1 MANRNWRARVLPT
14 LMMAG
19 VVSLLL
25 SLLLGG
31 FIFYQWV
38 LAFEATAASL
48 VLLALYFR
56 DYRGSARK
64 SQWPPLLP
72 LALIFTSGGAKSFF
86 VATGKETPWLV
97 IIILLAGVF
106 WFAVSSWLILR
117 RRHSK

>member
-1 MANRNWRARVLPT
+1 
-14 LMMAG
+14 MMAG

-48 VLLALYFR
+48 VLLGSHLRDFR
-56 DYRGSARK
+56 RSTRK

-72 LALIFTSGGAKSFF
+72 LALIFASGGAKSFY
-86 VATGKETPWLV
+86 VATARETPWVV
-97 IIILLAGVF
+97 IAVLLAVF
-106 WFAVSSWLILR
+106 WFGVSSWLILR
-117 RRHSK
+117 RPKSK

>member
-1 MANRNWRARVLPT
+1 
-14 LMMAG
+14 MMAG

-31 FIFYQWV
+31 FIVYQWV

-56 DYRGSARK
+56 DYRRNTRK

-72 LALIFTSGGAKSFF
+72 LAVIFASGGAKSFY

-97 IIILLAGVF
+97 IAILLAAVF
-106 WFAVSSWLILR
+106 WFAVSSWQILR
-117 RRHSK
+117 NRRPNPD

>member
-1 MANRNWRARVLPT
+1 
-14 LMMAG
+14 MMAG

-38 LAFEATAASL
+38 LAFETTAASS
-48 VLLALYFR
+48 VLLAFYFR
-56 DYRGSARK
+56 DYRHNTSK

-72 LALIFTSGGAKSFF
+72 LSVICASGGAKSFY

-97 IIILLAGVF
+97 IVILLAAAL

-117 RRHSK
+117 KRRPKNG